1 MTLYFRRTYIWI
13 VLNLIGMAT
22 YLYLGSNLQDE
33 DGLSLNM
40 ANAIYWLFR
49 MVPVLLI
56 YLVFNLASLSA
67 IIERVRQTGRLN
79 SFYTWFAI
87 TILWIVTFRYD
98 NLRSFHG
105 ICPNTGC

>member
-1 MTLYFRRTYIWI
+1 MTLHFRRAHIWI

-22 YLYLGSNLQDE
+22 YLYLGLSLQDE

-40 ANAIYWLFR
+40 ANAIYWFFR
-49 MVPVLLI
+49 MVPVLLV
-56 YLVFNLASLSA
+56 YLVFNLISLSA

-79 SFYTWFAI
+79 SFYIWLIIA
-87 TILWIVTFRYD
+87 ILWIVTFRYE